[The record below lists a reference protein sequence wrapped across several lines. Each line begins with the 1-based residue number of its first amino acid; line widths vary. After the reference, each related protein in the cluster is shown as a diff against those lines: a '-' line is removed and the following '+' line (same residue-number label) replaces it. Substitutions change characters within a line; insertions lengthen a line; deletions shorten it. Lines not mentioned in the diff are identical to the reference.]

1 MPELLLDC
9 ENRRFN
15 AIISHLPEN
24 LKEISASIAYNDN
37 PILVDTCIKKKINL
51 EWWGLFNDGISTD
64 LEIIKKALNSP
75 YITFYSFTNY
85 FHPKLI
91 YFHGYGFYVGSHN
104 MTVRAAKQNIECGV
118 FFKEEEITAEQK
130 VQLSNYFNYL
140 RNNSK
145 KFIKED
151 LSRINDFINKTAEID
166 KTTKKLKNERKEI
179 FDNCFPELNSFVPKF
194 KLQFDN
200 QNEIS
205 DDEKK
210 FSQEWRNAHQILYV
224 LQNELEAQPLPSF
237 VKPNASKSIILD
249 QFLYLYYSTN
259 AKGKSLKTEDAIEEM
274 YIKNR
279 NRHEEAIAEAIDL
292 WNHFEPD
299 NECLVRINNWGFEN
313 KELLGLLKE
322 RDLTREEFGKVFSHN
337 NALLWSASRFP
348 NEEIGIDKKVTMTI
362 PEKLPLICDFLYKQK
377 TKENLSIHDVLRYLL
392 FDDSVGTET
401 RVYNIIDNPKYK
413 IRHLGK
419 SVAGELLG
427 WARPDITHLRNE
439 STNRALRCLG
449 FDIKIQ

>member
-1 MPELLLDC
+1 M
-9 ENRRFN
+9 
-15 AIISHLPEN
+15 
-24 LKEISASIAYNDN
+24 
-37 PILVDTCIKKKINL
+37 
-51 EWWGLFNDGISTD
+51 
-64 LEIIKKALNSP
+64 
-75 YITFYSFTNY
+75 
-85 FHPKLI
+85 
-91 YFHGYGFYVGSHN
+91 
-104 MTVRAAKQNIECGV
+104 
-118 FFKEEEITAEQK
+118 
-130 VQLSNYFNYL
+130 
-140 RNNSK
+140 
-145 KFIKED
+145 
-151 LSRINDFINKTAEID
+151 
-166 KTTKKLKNERKEI
+166 
-179 FDNCFPELNSFVPKF
+179 
-194 KLQFDN
+194 
-200 QNEIS
+200 
-205 DDEKK
+205 
-210 FSQEWRNAHQILYV
+210 
-224 LQNELEAQPLPSF
+224 PSF

-313 KELLGLLKE
+313 KELLELLKE

-377 TKENLSIHDVLRYLL
+377 TKENLTIHDVLRYLL

>member
-1 MPELLLDC
+1 MSELLLDC
-9 ENRRFN
+9 DNRRFN
-15 AIISHLPEN
+15 AIISHLPESI
-24 LKEISASIAYNDN
+24 KEISASIAYNDN
-37 PILVDTCIKKKINL
+37 PILVDTCIKRKINL
-51 EWWGLFNDGISTD
+51 EWWGLFNDEISTD
-64 LEIIKKALNSP
+64 LEIIQKALNSP
-75 YITFYSFTNY
+75 YITFYSFTNN

-91 YFHGYGFYVGSHN
+91 YFQGYGLYVGSHN
-104 MTVRAAKQNIECGV
+104 MTFKAAKQNIECGV
-118 FFKEEEITAEQK
+118 FFKEEEITAEQR
-130 VQLSNYFNYL
+130 VQLSNYFDFL

-151 LSRINDFINKTAEID
+151 LSRINDYLNKTVEINKTS
-166 KTTKKLKNERKEI
+166 KKIKNERKEI
-179 FDNCFPELNSFVPKF
+179 FDNCFPELKSFVPKF
-194 KLQFDN
+194 KFQYDN
-200 QNEIS
+200 QIEIS
-205 DDEKK
+205 DKEKT
-210 FSQEWRNAHQILYV
+210 FSQEWRDAHQKLDV
-224 LQNELEAQPLPSF
+224 LQNILESQPLPSF

-313 KELLGLLKE
+313 RELLELLKK
-322 RDLTREEFGKVFSHN
+322 RDLTREEFRIVFSHN

-348 NEEIGIDKKVTMTI
+348 NEEIGIEKKVSMTI
-362 PEKLPLICDFLYKQK
+362 PEKLPLICDYLYKQK
-377 TKENLSIHDVLRYLL
+377 TDEDLSIHDVLRYLL

-401 RVYNIIDNPKYK
+401 RVFNIIDNPKYK

-449 FDIKIQ
+449 FDIKLQ